1 MTCPKCQQSL
11 DDDSKFCRHCGAPV
25 APPSGAAKL
34 TRPTLPV
41 AGAKGDQ
48 ADKATAAYR
57 DPKEEKP
64 VWEGRP
70 AWRSYWGHWLF
81 WMLASLVCIVLTHKW
96 AGGESALFKAV
107 LLLVLGAAVAMLVR
121 QALLLFS
128 LRYRLT
134 TQRLFL
140 YRGIISRTT
149 DQMELM
155 RVDDVRLRQTLTDR
169 IVNTGDVE
177 ILGADATDPKLVLEA
192 INEPGR
198 VAELLR
204 LHVRGMRSK
213 GTLLVENL

>member
-1 MTCPKCQQSL
+1 VNCPKCRKQL
-11 DDDSKFCRHCGAPV
+11 DDDSKFCKHCGAPAADSPPPATPAQA
-25 APPSGAAKL
+25 APSVTTAKSE
-34 TRPTLPV
+34 R
-41 AGAKGDQ
+41 GDKG
-48 ADKATAAYR
+48 TGIYR

-81 WMLASLVCIVLTHKW
+81 WMLASLVCIVLSRKW

-107 LLLVLGAAVAMLVR
+107 LLLVVGAAVAMLVR

-128 LRYRLT
+128 LKYRLT

-140 YRGIISRTT
+140 VRGIVSRTT

-155 RVDDVRLRQTLTDR
+155 RVDDVRLRQSLMDR
-169 IVNTGDVE
+169 VVNTGDVE

-192 INEPGR
+192 INEPAR